1 MFNTTHILYMIVSAL
16 ISGGVVTAL
25 CLLKNKTLNKISIW
39 ILAIG
44 TVVIH
49 FSGLWYEYFTAG
61 SALVSMEYL
70 LPAFPCHICMWLL
83 VIAATLLEKDGVI
96 ARLIKDFAF
105 WGGTVCGSFGLI
117 LNENFAKNPTLDNY
131 YVFKGLLSHSTMI
144 LGCILILSCGYIKVG
159 VKRSCAAVFS
169 GLMLF
174 GLEGAMVNGL
184 FTKYE
189 LGQFNAMYMQYPPFE
204 NLPFINVYTIG
215 LASMTVVFI
224 ASVLYEFFALPKEER
239 WYYPLFKKRIEKSE
253 KKPQH

>member
-49 FSGLWYEYFTAG
+49 FSGLWYEYFTTG

-96 ARLIKDFAF
+96 ARLVKDFAF
-105 WGGTVCGSFGLI
+105 WGGTVCGS
-117 LNENFAKNPTLDNY
+117 D
-131 YVFKGLLSHSTMI
+131 
-144 LGCILILSCGYIKVG
+144 
-159 VKRSCAAVFS
+159 FS
-169 GLMLF
+169 D
-174 GLEGAMVNGL
+174 
-184 FTKYE
+184 
-189 LGQFNAMYMQYPPFE
+189 
-204 NLPFINVYTIG
+204 
-215 LASMTVVFI
+215 
-224 ASVLYEFFALPKEER
+224 R
-239 WYYPLFKKRIEKSE
+239 R
-253 KKPQH
+253 